1 MNRMAEA
8 WNTGNARKAA
18 ECYTE
23 DVVYLEP
30 PDQQVYM
37 GRQALYEFLNLTILE
52 FIYLPNRIQLPQ
64 ERSRQH
70 TMLSGSPV

>member
-1 MNRMAEA
+1 MTKQITTDEFTRLMNRVAEA

-30 PDQQVYM
+30 PDQLVYM
-37 GRQALYEFLNLTILE
+37 G
-52 FIYLPNRIQLPQ
+52 
-64 ERSRQH
+64 
-70 TMLSGSPV
+70 